1 MDSIKRIRD
10 YFQEK
15 GFVFEC
21 DTDRPEGCQVLKYDI
36 NAKSTIQNMLKDFDD
51 VLTVDIYDFAD
62 IICRIVYLYGN
73 NHLEVDSAKL
83 SDSAEFLCDDIR
95 SCFDASKKLD
105 DDNQNSSIS
114 GKTNYFLLTQS
125 REGVDLD
132 DYVCDKLYEDDI
144 EALVKLII
152 EPPKSE
158 FNEEVIAAI
167 KRGDVAV
174 AGAGA
179 REFNNRI
186 EKIMSN
192 LRKIYSGT
200 FGLHPYQGVLLFG
213 GNGEDNEGYS
223 ICRDVILDP
232 KLVTGRDTDL
242 YRVEVCDSNNDVEIG
257 KYNGICEVLK
267 SKLPELSGDGINKK
281 YTLDIERCIETDQY
295 YPLLS
300 FMLATRAVID
310 VEGRSGVSGEFR
322 RSKAS
327 NWSDYRKGVDG
338 EEGLESV
345 IKTLV
350 ARCIY
355 KATEKFYVFRD
366 TGEPLDF
373 KSETFAELYSHYEKT
388 KKSPFG
394 KIDKANGVNSLAELT
409 RVYDNITR
417 SLCKAFIVTDSD
429 SQFDTF
435 KLRISCTKQHI
446 SASQTSE
453 LFSGI
458 DAFTGGSQGLYYRPG
473 VVTALEDG
481 ESIVDFTFV
490 RDTKLADAKPLFGFQ
505 AARLFQQNGTR
516 ITADNILIGEDENGE
531 SVFSTKGGTIHLQ
544 ERIVH
549 RFNAGSRSGKGVM
562 TMNIIASMV
571 ASGALLF
578 YIDRK
583 PDMAGEFAN
592 ITKGHMFLV
601 NGGQVATKEDIHHHY
616 DPHKGYLDG
625 RAHPDFSKRYR
636 HMTAVFKDDFYSGYE
651 TTYGDFVYWK
661 AMIFVL
667 GLVMARGY
675 FMTAPNEEAQKVLG
689 LGEDPKRFVIVL
701 DEITNWHHNME
712 SKYFPSDPKLGADS
726 GNLKRYYKANY
737 GNEDV
742 NSPNFSFDEVKETL
756 AQADITAFEALK
768 QNYETASEAWHNSP
782 EDKKLY
788 SEYTKAQKDLEA
800 LIKKI
805 EGKNKGKN
813 DDDADIIL
821 YWSTFFDKY
830 RSALQIYDSL
840 GNASLSDKGDF
851 IGLHDIFYI
860 GQNISGVPK
869 LGSEPPYP
877 FKADGKVATAGTREN
892 AERQLVKTSYDGKN
906 ADYDG
911 SYMLGFA
918 EAVGCDW
925 FFGRNLKNPNN
936 LAEAKVCN
944 FATEDQSINSW
955 LHERGNWGYL
965 DGCSQADVRAAMPKT
980 PFLFKPYLVLN
991 TNDEPSSP
999 HGEDIFSTEFRKQQV
1014 RVKGIDGTSPLDETE
1029 YKFVYGAADRIKGL
1043 TGDYETWKKCR
1054 REFVTADYRD
1064 KALSPDAWETYGHLE
1079 KGVGLAGLIEE
1090 YMRTNPE
1097 KANFELNDETAD
1109 SLFAGSMKI
1118 ADAVCQRFG
1127 YANYEEYLYDMS
1139 AKGIIGAQDIID
1151 SFMIPEYATNPKV
1164 RYERQ
1169 FPRYKNTNKMHLITG
1184 GSEAPDSPEE
1194 TADEEYGDLFSDA
1207 VNREHGY
1214 ANVGSQP
1221 EVQGYANVTPE
1232 THVNNPTDLASNLRQ
1247 FEQQEQA
1254 EPVME
1259 TTHFD
1264 VTPTI
1269 RLRWAQIIVNSL
1281 PAEAKAAAEAKGMY
1295 DFLVQ
1300 RAMYDLEKGGF

>member
-1 MDSIKRIRD
+1 MDNIKRIRD

-15 GFVFEC
+15 GFFFEC
-21 DTDRPEGCQVLKYDI
+21 DTDRPEGYQVLKYDI
-36 NAKSTIQNMLKDFDD
+36 NAKSAIQNMLKDFDD

-73 NHLEVDSAKL
+73 NYLEVDSAKL
-83 SDSAEFLCDDIR
+83 PDSAEFLCDDIR
-95 SCFDASKKLD
+95 DCFDASKRIDED
-105 DDNQNSSIS
+105 DQNSSIS

-132 DYVCDKLYEDDI
+132 DYVCDNMYEADI

-158 FNEEVIAAI
+158 YNEVIIEAI
-167 KRGDVAV
+167 KKGDVAV

-223 ICRDVILDP
+223 ICRDVVLDP

-242 YRVEVCDSNNDVEIG
+242 YKVEVCDSNNNVEIG

-267 SKLPELSGDGINKK
+267 SKLPELSGDGINNK
-281 YTLDIERCIETDQY
+281 YTLDIEKCIETDQY

-300 FMLATRAVID
+300 FMLATRAVVD

-327 NWSDYRKGVDG
+327 NWSSYRNGVEG

-355 KATEKFYVFRD
+355 KATERFYVFRD
-366 TGEPLDF
+366 TGEPLNF
-373 KSETFAELYSHYEKT
+373 KSETFAELYSHYEQT

-435 KLRISCTKQHI
+435 KLRISCTKQRI

-481 ESIVDFTFV
+481 EHIVDFTFI
-490 RDTKLADAKPLFGFQ
+490 RDVGLADAKPLFGFQ

-531 SVFSTKGGTIHLQ
+531 SVFSTKGGSICLQ

-583 PDMAGEFAN
+583 PDMAGEFAH

-601 NGGQVATKEDIHHHY
+601 NGGQVSTKEDVRHHF

-625 RAHPDFSKRYR
+625 RAHPNFNKKYR
-636 HMTAVFKDDFYSGYE
+636 HMTAVFKDDFYSGYDGA
-651 TTYGDFVYWK
+651 YGDFVYWK

-667 GLVMARGY
+667 GLVMARAH
-675 FMTAPNEEAQKVLG
+675 FMIKPDAEAQRVLG
-689 LGEDPKRFVIVL
+689 LGENTKRFVIVL

-712 SKYFPSDPKLGADS
+712 SKYFPSDSKNNADS

-737 GNEDV
+737 GCNV
-742 NSPNFSFDEVKETL
+742 GNPNFSFDEVKEAL
-756 AQADITAFEALK
+756 SQADVVDFETLK
-768 QNYETASEAWHNSP
+768 QNYEAASEAWHSNP

-788 SEYTKAQKDLEA
+788 SEYTKAQKALES

-813 DDDADIIL
+813 DDNADIIL

-830 RSALQIYDSL
+830 RSALQIYETYA
-840 GNASLSDKGDF
+840 NAGLADKADF
-851 IGLHDIFYI
+851 RELHDIFYI

-869 LGSEPPYP
+869 RGSEQPYTET
-877 FKADGKVATAGTREN
+877 ASGQIATAGTQEN
-892 AERQLVKTSYDGKN
+892 IEKKLVEKASYTGKN
-906 ADYDG
+906 ADFDG

-918 EAVGCDW
+918 DIVGCDW
-925 FFGRNLKNPNN
+925 FFGRNLQDASK
-936 LAEAKVCN
+936 LDGMRTCN
-944 FATEDQSINSW
+944 FATDDQSIDSW
-955 LHERGNWGYL
+955 LHVRGNWGYI

-991 TNDEPSSP
+991 TNDEPKCKQ
-999 HGEDIFSTEFRKQQV
+999 GEDIFSREFRKQQITS
-1014 RVKGIDGTSPLDETE
+1014 KGINGTLPLDESE

-1097 KANFELNDETAD
+1097 YADFELNDETAD
-1109 SLFAGSMKI
+1109 SLFAGSMEI

-1151 SFMIPEYATNPKV
+1151 CFTVDGYATNPEV
-1164 RYERQ
+1164 RYPLQ
-1169 FPRYKNTNKMHLITG
+1169 FPRYKNTNKMHFITG
-1184 GSEAPDSPEE
+1184 DSEAPDSSEE
-1194 TADEEYGDLFSDA
+1194 AINDEYGDLFSGV
-1207 VNREHGY
+1207 VNG
-1214 ANVGSQP
+1214 NQVTSVMP
-1221 EVQGYANVTPE
+1221 EVQGASVTSE
-1232 THVNNPTDLASNLRQ
+1232 TPVGNPTDLASHLRQ
-1247 FEQQEQA
+1247 FEQQAQA